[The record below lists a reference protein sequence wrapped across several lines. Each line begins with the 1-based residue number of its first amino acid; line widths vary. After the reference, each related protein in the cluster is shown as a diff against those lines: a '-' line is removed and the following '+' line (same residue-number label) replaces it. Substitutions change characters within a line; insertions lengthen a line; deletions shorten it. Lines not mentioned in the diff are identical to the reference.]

1 MAQRFIACD
10 REQSF
15 LMPPDVREWLPEDH
29 FAWFVLEAV
38 ESMDLDAFYAVY
50 RADGRARP
58 AFDPAM
64 MVALILYAYARGTR
78 SSRAIERACIED
90 IAFRVIAA
98 QSKPDHATVARFVE
112 CHQDALADVF
122 GQVLGV
128 CARAGLVGLNIVAI
142 DGSKIAA
149 NASREANRDYERLAR
164 EVIEDARQIDA
175 EEDEQFGDRRG
186 DQLPPEL
193 ATSGGRKAWFKVAR
207 RWLDDQRADEAA
219 PIPRDRD
226 KRVREA
232 KRRMDE
238 QLFTEMRAE
247 QAYQRYRARGKD
259 RRGGRLGPNTIPKP
273 YIAPPVSPGEINTTD
288 PDSRMVKGQH
298 QFIQGY
304 NAQAA
309 INEQQIVIAAEIE
322 VVSPDFGHL
331 ERTLGAARR
340 ELQEVGI
347 SELPKTVLADS
358 GYWHTEQMQ
367 RLAAEGIPVL
377 IRPDS
382 GLRTTPRPGWNG
394 GIYDFMR
401 GVLSSEHGKALYRQ
415 RQHLI
420 ESLFGSIKHN
430 RGFKQFHRRG
440 RAAVRTEWRLITA
453 THNLL
458 KLHPHQIATAGPAR
472 PPPGGRRPPARR
484 FTATCRRRSLQRT

>member
-1 MAQRFIACD
+1 MAQLFIACD

-29 FAWFVLEAV
+29 FAWFVLDSVAE
-38 ESMDLDAFYAVY
+38 MDLDAFYAVY
-50 RADGRARP
+50 RGDGRARP
-58 AFDPAM
+58 AYEPAM
-64 MVALILYAYARGTR
+64 VVALLLYAYARGVR

-90 IAFRVIAA
+90 IAYRVIAA
-98 QSKPDHATVARFVE
+98 QRKPDHATIARFVE
-112 CHQDALADVF
+112 RHQDALAGVF
-122 GQVLGV
+122 GAVLGL

-149 NASREANRDYERLAR
+149 NASREANHDYERLAR

-186 DQLPPEL
+186 DELPPEL

-207 RWLDDQRADEAA
+207 RWLDDERAEQAE
-219 PIPRDRD
+219 PIARDRP

-247 QAYQRYRARGKD
+247 EAYQRYRARGKD
-259 RRGGRLGPNTIPKP
+259 RRGGRLGPNTVPRP
-273 YIAPPVSPGEINTTD
+273 YVAPPVPEGEINTTD

-309 INEQQIVIAAEIE
+309 TNEHQIVIGAEIE

-331 ERTLGAARR
+331 ERTLNAARR
-340 ELQEVGI
+340 ELRQVGI
-347 SELPKTVLADS
+347 TELPKLVLADA
-358 GYWHTEQMQ
+358 GY
-367 RLAAEGIPVL
+367 
-377 IRPDS
+377 
-382 GLRTTPRPGWNG
+382 
-394 GIYDFMR
+394 
-401 GVLSSEHGKALYRQ
+401 
-415 RQHLI
+415 
-420 ESLFGSIKHN
+420 
-430 RGFKQFHRRG
+430 
-440 RAAVRTEWRLITA
+440 
-453 THNLL
+453 
-458 KLHPHQIATAGPAR
+458 
-472 PPPGGRRPPARR
+472 
-484 FTATCRRRSLQRT
+484 